1 MFFPYTAIL
10 DDSPQIFELGLGERI
25 ATDHMPG
32 RLLDITQIA
41 GELNREGDAPKSS
54 VTLENLVHDRAA
66 GVPSECYFDDDMR
79 RLLIQLYTV
88 PLMAKDLLA
97 P

>member
-41 GELNREGDAPKSS
+41 GELNRES
-54 VTLENLVHDRAA
+54 VTLENLDHDRAA
-66 GVPSECYFDDDMR
+66 VVPSECSFDDDMR

-88 PLMAKDLLA
+88 PLKAKDLLA